1 MNVGGIIKMSYL
13 GLNLDSL
20 CWELESLIKNNYGK
34 ISNMTKEQIGE
45 VFEMAENDIL
55 ETFKDIINQNKDDV
69 VNDIFKEME
78 DE

>member
-1 MNVGGIIKMSYL
+1 MSYL

-78 DE
+78 DEQIKFI

>member
-1 MNVGGIIKMSYL
+1 MSYL

-78 DE
+78 NEQIKFI